1 MKVEGKVVVV
11 TGGGAGM
18 GRFLVLELLKRNAKV
33 AMVDINEHYLQETQ
47 TLSGNHLNLSSHI
60 LDISNEKAVFE
71 FPQRIID
78 QHGSVDMIINNAGII
93 QPFIPIQD
101 LPLERIRKVMDV
113 NYYGTLYMIKAFLPY
128 LLERPE
134 AHIANVGSM
143 GGFIPFPG
151 QTAYCASKAAIK
163 LLSEGLN
170 VELMNTNVRI
180 TLLQPGGVA
189 TEITKNSEVDA
200 PRMQNSE
207 QMKNMLQ
214 PDKAAQIM
222 LDAIEKNKFR
232 IFIGQDSKMLN
243 FIYRFFPTWIS
254 KVIAK
259 KMATS
264 GN

>member
-1 MKVEGKVVVV
+1 MKVQGKVVVV

-18 GRFLVLELLKRNAKV
+18 GRFLVLELIKRGANV
-33 AMVDINEHYLQETQ
+33 AMADINEDYMRETSE
-47 TLSGNHLNLSSHI
+47 LAGNPSNLSTHV
-60 LDISNEKAVFE
+60 LDVSDEKAVFE
-71 FPQRIID
+71 FPQKIID
-78 QHGSVDMIINNAGII
+78 THGTVDMIINNAGII
-93 QPFIPIQD
+93 QPFIPVSE
-101 LPLERIRKVMDV
+101 LPLDRIRKVMDI
-113 NYYGTLYMIKAFLPY
+113 NFYGTLYMTKAFLPI
-128 LLERPE
+128 LLKRPE
-134 AHIANVGSM
+134 GHIANVGSM

-170 VELMNTNVRI
+170 VELMNTNVRV

-200 PRMQNSE
+200 PKMANADQI
-207 QMKNMLQ
+207 KNMLQ

-222 LDAIEKNKFR
+222 LDAIESNKFR
-232 IFIGQDSKMLN
+232 VFIGKDSKMLN

-259 KMATS
+259 KM
-264 GN
+264 GQN